1 MTHAATSSAPA
12 GPADDYFDPS
22 EFSIRADLEDT
33 HYWHLNRREVL
44 LDALKAACPDRAARL
59 VEVGC
64 GIGTVASHLNANGL
78 NVDYAEVHQ
87 AGLDI
92 ARERAIARMGTDFAQ
107 QRSFLKLDVLAE
119 PVPCTYD
126 GILMFDVL
134 EHLPDPRLALE
145 NLRQGLA
152 NAPGAFVL
160 LTVPAFQ
167 FLWSPWDDIEKHKC
181 RYTTKSLRALA
192 DAAGFDVSRSTY
204 FFSALFFAALG
215 VKGLRRG
222 RALLKPPEK
231 AASISDLA
239 ESKSIAVV
247 NRLALAALKPEL
259 SWLRKGDLPFG
270 TSLLAVLKP
279 RQR

>member
-1 MTHAATSSAPA
+1 M
-12 GPADDYFDPS
+12 
-22 EFSIRADLEDT
+22 
-33 HYWHLNRREVL
+33 
-44 LDALKAACPDRAARL
+44 
-59 VEVGC
+59 
-64 GIGTVASHLNANGL
+64 
-78 NVDYAEVHQ
+78 
-87 AGLDI
+87 
-92 ARERAIARMGTDFAQ
+92 
-107 QRSFLKLDVLAE
+107 
-119 PVPCTYD
+119 
-126 GILMFDVL
+126 
-134 EHLPDPRLALE
+134 
-145 NLRQGLA
+145 
-152 NAPGAFVL
+152 
-160 LTVPAFQ
+160 
-167 FLWSPWDDIEKHKC
+167 WSPWDDIEKHKC